1 MFASTWMRRRR
12 SQDEETERGTSGDK
26 KKTQTSKKSAGSLA
40 LQHHLEWWRR
50 GRGKNIK
57 QHRLTNTSH
66 IPALLHT
73 TGSSHS
79 HCLHCTKEPC
89 VHQPPLLHPS
99 HLQAAFSS
107 TGLSTSDSH
116 PPLAL
121 ARSFSSA
128 PDFQS
133 VHPDYRGSENMCQ
146 ALFLAEG
153 SPV

>member
-1 MFASTWMRRRR
+1 MAHPWLGR
-12 SQDEETERGTSGDK
+12 SQDEETDTTRVAIRERGKQAKSLKARSHCNITSSGGGGG
-26 KKTQTSKKSAGSLA
+26 TNA
-40 LQHHLEWWRR
+40 
-50 GRGKNIK
+50 K

-79 HCLHCTKEPC
+79 RCLHCTKEPC
-89 VHQPPLLHPS
+89 IHRPPLHHPCRPK
-99 HLQAAFSS
+99 AAFSS

-116 PPLAL
+116 PPPAH

-133 VHPDYRGSENMCQ
+133 VHPDYRGSESMCQ
-146 ALFLAEG
+146 ALFLANG